1 MKSIARG
8 SQSPEPARRSS
19 IRRRPSRR
27 QWPLALVIALD
38 VVCIGVGL
46 VIFALFHHVIPRD
59 VGMTGR
65 VLPQATVGSSIRT
78 SETTRSATVSSDPL
92 TGLTYKPTT
101 TIVGTSQTATG
112 KTESTN
118 STSSTNKATTTASG
132 TSTVGGF
139 AEKFKSQFT
148 TGGIEQTETTYK
160 SPRVSVKLDKVQT
173 GGVTYTI
180 ADIYV
185 TDIRY
190 LKTAFATG
198 KYGRSL
204 TDTVL
209 DMAMINKAI
218 VAMSGDYYGIRDK
231 GVVIR
236 NGVLYRETLYRDVLL
251 MNNDGR
257 METFTAA
264 DFNINTVL
272 KQGAWQSWS
281 FGPMLLTDGKPMT
294 TFNSDVTSLNPRSAI
309 GYYEP
314 GHYCFIL
321 VDGRQPGYSNGMTMK
336 QLSQLFYDLGCKV
349 AYNLDGGQSALLTFK
364 DKIVNSPYNGGRNI
378 SDIVYI
384 ADQ

>member
-1 MKSIARG
+1 MKSTARG
-8 SQSPEPARRSS
+8 SQSPESARISS

-27 QWPLALVIALD
+27 QWPLALVVALD

-46 VIFALFHHVIPRD
+46 VIFALFHHVLPRD

-65 VLPQATVGSSIRT
+65 VLPQATVSSSNRT
-78 SETTRSATVSSDPL
+78 TETQASS
-92 TGLTYKPTT
+92 
-101 TIVGTSQTATG
+101 S

-118 STSSTNKATTTASG
+118 PSTTTTTMSG
-132 TSTVGGF
+132 TLVAGGF
-139 AEKFKSQFT
+139 AEKFKTQFT
-148 TGGIEQTETTYK
+148 TGGVEQTATSYK
-160 SPRVSVKLDKVQT
+160 SPRVSVTIEKIQT
-173 GGVTYTI
+173 GGVTYTM

-185 TDIRY
+185 SDIRY
-190 LKTAFATG
+190 FKTAFATG

-209 DMAMINKAI
+209 DMATINKAI

-294 TFNSDVTSLNPRSAI
+294 TFNSDVTSLNPRSAV

-314 GHYCFIL
+314 GHYCFVL

-364 DKIVNSPYNGGRNI
+364 DKVVNSPYNGGRNI